1 MPIRDSVRT
10 RDSALAPLRHRPFR
24 FLAIGR
30 AATMLGNA
38 VAPIALA
45 FAVLDLTGSVRDLGL
60 VVGARSLTHVLFL
73 LFGGVLADRLPRQ
86 AVMVVSCTLAAAT
99 QAAVAALVL
108 TGTATIPALIALSAL
123 NGVLAA
129 FAWPAAAA
137 LVPQTVPAELLQSAN
152 ALNRLG
158 ANAAMI
164 GGASLG
170 GVLVA
175 GVGPGWGLAVDAATF
190 ALAGLAFAGVR
201 VAPVARRVAA
211 ERGNPLRDLRE
222 GWTEFVARSWVWVVV
237 LGFLLINFAYVSSV
251 NVLGPVVA
259 DETIGRTA
267 WGLVLAA
274 QTAGMVLGALVALRI
289 RVRRLLLL
297 GVLCMFADVLL
308 LLGLAWVPSVAVL
321 LVAAVVAG
329 LAVEQFSVAWETSM
343 QQNIPADRLARVY
356 SYDALGSFLAIPLG
370 QIASGPL
377 AEQIGETSTLLVAA
391 GIVFVA
397 VLGMLADPGVRRLS
411 VRLPDHTGPADPAE
425 SAGPTDFAGAPGPT
439 GAPGSGE
446 PPVPVGSPVPG
457 AVPVPPSGRASAG
470 RRD

>member
-1 MPIRDSVRT
+1 MVDT
-10 RDSALAPLRHRPFR
+10 RDRVLAPLRHRPFR
-24 FLAIGR
+24 YLALGR

-86 AVMVVSCTLAAAT
+86 AVMVVSCALAALT
-99 QAAVAALVL
+99 QGAVAALVL
-108 TGTATIPALIALSAL
+108 TDTATIPGLVALAAV
-123 NGVLAA
+123 NGVVAA

-137 LVPQTVPAELLQSAN
+137 LVPQTVPAELLQPAN

-158 ANAAMI
+158 INAAMI

-175 GVGPGWGLAVDAATF
+175 VVGPGWGLLVDAATF
-190 ALAGLAFAGVR
+190 ALAGLAFSRVR
-201 VAPVARRVAA
+201 VHTVAA
-211 ERGNPLRDLRE
+211 ARTERVNPLRDLRE

-237 LGFLLINFAYVSSV
+237 LGFLLINFAYASSV
-251 NVLGPVVA
+251 NVLGPAVA
-259 DETIGRTA
+259 DETIGRPA
-267 WGLVLAA
+267 WGVVLAA
-274 QTAGMVLGALVALRI
+274 QTTGMVAGAMIALRI

-297 GVLCMFADVLL
+297 GVLCMFAGVLL
-308 LLGLAWVPSVAVL
+308 LLGLAWMPSVAVL
-321 LVAAVVAG
+321 VAAAFVAG
-329 LAVEQFSVAWETSM
+329 LAIEQFSVAWETSM

-370 QIASGPL
+370 QMAIGPV
-377 AEQIGETSTLLVAA
+377 AEAIGSKPTLLVAA
-391 GIVFVA
+391 GIVLVA

-411 VRLPDHTGPADPAE
+411 AQFPAAPE
-425 SAGPTDFAGAPGPT
+425 PSSAGSSSFD
-439 GAPGSGE
+439 GSS
-446 PPVPVGSPVPG
+446 VPVGSEVP
-457 AVPVPPSGRASAG
+457 AG
-470 RRD
+470 

>member
-1 MPIRDSVRT
+1 MNT

-24 FLAIGR
+24 YLALGR

-60 VVGARSLTHVLFL
+60 VVGARSLTNVLFL

-99 QAAVAALVL
+99 QGAVAALVL
-108 TGTATIPALIALSAL
+108 TGTATIPALIALGAV
-123 NGVLAA
+123 NGVVTA

-137 LVPQTVPAELLQSAN
+137 LVPQTVPAPLLQSAN
-152 ALNRLG
+152 AVNRLG
-158 ANAAMI
+158 TNAAMI

-175 GVGPGWGLAVDAATF
+175 GVGPGWGLLVDAATF
-190 ALAGLAFAGVR
+190 ALAGLAFARVR
-201 VAPVARRVAA
+201 VERVTPRST
-211 ERGNPLRDLRE
+211 ERANPFRELRE

-237 LGFLLINFAYVSSV
+237 LGFLLINFAYASSV
-251 NVLGPVVA
+251 NVLGPAVA
-259 DETIGRTA
+259 DDTIGRPA

-297 GVLCMFADVLL
+297 GVLCMLADVPL
-308 LLGLAWVPSVAVL
+308 LLGLAWAPSVAGL
-321 LVAAVVAG
+321 VVAG
-329 LAVEQFSVAWETSM
+329 FVAGMAVEQFSVAWETSM

-356 SYDALGSFLAIPLG
+356 SYDALGSFMAIPLG
-370 QIASGPL
+370 QMAIGPV
-377 AEQIGETSTLLVAA
+377 AMAIGNQVTLLVAA
-391 GIVFVA
+391 GVVLVA
-397 VLGMLADPGVRRLS
+397 VLGMLANPGVRRLS
-411 VRLPDHTGPADPAE
+411 AESPTIAEPPAAADTSAAADPSTGVGMPDPAD
-425 SAGPTDFAGAPGPT
+425 G
-439 GAPGSGE
+439 
-446 PPVPVGSPVPG
+446 PVPG
-457 AVPVPPSGRASAG
+457 AVPIPAPRSNVDERPVGAGRAA
-470 RRD
+470 DTV